1 MADTTKNDAPT
12 PAPQP
17 ESPKTTTGE
26 TKDYVLKT
34 GAQHTFIKEGQLN
47 TVTGDGRQT
56 IPLTDEQARLF
67 QDKLAP
73 DQELPEG
80 SPITFAVGEETGGR
94 PTMEEGGAAASQAMG
109 LDSPAPKDE
118 SAAAV
123 ADETGKTVGDTGVAQ
138 TSGQG
143 AAPQGTTG
151 QGKTGGK

>member
-1 MADTTKNDAPT
+1 MADTKNDAPT

-17 ESPKTTTGE
+17 TAPAAAPSAE
-26 TKDYVLKT
+26 TRDYVLKT
-34 GAQHTFIKEGQLN
+34 GAEHTFIKDGTLR
-47 TVTGDGRQT
+47 TVRGDGRLT
-56 IPLTDEQARLF
+56 VPLSDEQARLF

-94 PTMEEGGAAASQAMG
+94 PTMEEGGAAASTAMG

>member
-1 MADTTKNDAPT
+1 MADTKTDAPT

-17 ESPKTTTGE
+17 ESPKTTSNE
-26 TKDYVLKT
+26 TKDYVLKK
-34 GAQHTFIKEGQLN
+34 GAQHTFIREGQLN
-47 TVTGDGRQT
+47 TVTGDGRLT

-73 DQELPEG
+73 DQDLPEG

-109 LDSPAPKDE
+109 LDSPAPADE

-123 ADETGKTVGDTGVAQ
+123 ADQTKTVGDTGTAQ

-143 AAPQGTTG
+143 APPQGTTG